1 MENRDIG
8 FRAYSTT
15 VKAFHISRKD
25 TIQPAHRQNEDIE
38 KPLLL
43 PKYLYNYYFLS

>member
-1 MENRDIG
+1 MENRDTG

-25 TIQPAHRQNEDIE
+25 TIQPAHRQYEDTE